1 MKKKVIIS
9 IIIIALIGTGAFLYY
24 RHKKASSA
32 TVTYQTAE
40 AAKGTLVST
49 VTGTG
54 NITVSSSANVSPS
67 ISGTVTGLKVAVGDQ
82 VKSGQTLFTIINDDL
97 DVTVSKAYTSLLQS
111 QQKLSQAQSDL
122 TTSKQDYEKV
132 KKTAVTQAQLTYD
145 QAVQALAQAK
155 VQLSQDQAT
164 LDKYETDSDAHSDYE
179 ISLAEKKVT
188 VDYSTIKL
196 KESDV
201 TSTQTDLTKA
211 KAGTSDNI
219 TSAKSKVDTATI
231 NVQAAEN
238 DVASAKLDY
247 ENQQKTASERTVTAP
262 ISGTVTAINV
272 KNNGELSSSST
283 GNGSSATNS
292 GSSAIVIQDLT
303 SLKAVVSINEVD
315 IASVKVGQK
324 TSMTFD
330 AVSDL
335 TQTGSVEVVDTAGTS
350 TQGVVTYSATIGFD
364 SLDSKVKPEM
374 SVNATITTDVKQDVL
389 MVSSSAIKTSGT
401 THYVQILKDGSP
413 IQQTVEIGST
423 SDTQTEITSGLSE
436 GDSVITQTIT
446 TGSSST
452 NSNANSS
459 RNNSGFDVVGGQMFT
474 TGTAGGPPGG
484 F

>member
-1 MKKKVIIS
+1 M
-9 IIIIALIGTGAFLYY
+9 T
-24 RHKKASSA
+24 
-32 TVTYQTAE
+32 TTYQTA
-40 AAKGTLVST
+40 AATKGTLIST

-54 NITVSSSANVSPS
+54 NITVSSSANISPS

-82 VKSGQTLFTIINDDL
+82 VKSGQTLFTIVNDDL

-155 VQLSQDQAT
+155 VQLSQDQAA
-164 LDKYETDSDAHSDYE
+164 LDKYEADNEADSDAHSDYE
-179 ISLAEKKVT
+179 ISLAEKKIT
-188 VDYSTIKL
+188 VDYSTIKS

-201 TSTQTDLTKA
+201 LSTQTDLAKA

-219 TSAKSKVDTATI
+219 TSSKAKVDTATI

-262 ISGTVTAINV
+262 ISGTVTTVNV
-272 KNNGELSSSST
+272 KNNDELGSSGT
-283 GNGSSATNS
+283 GNNSSATNN
-292 GSSAIVIQDLT
+292 GSTATIVIQDLT

-315 IASVKVGQK
+315 IASLKVGQK
-324 TSMTFD
+324 ASLTFD

-335 TQTGSVEVVDTAGTS
+335 TQTGSVEAVDTAGTS
-350 TQGVVTYSATIGFD
+350 TQGVVTYSATVGFD

-374 SVNATITTDVKQDVL
+374 SVNATITTGVKQDVL
-389 MVSSSAIKTSGT
+389 MVSSSAVKTSGT
-401 THYVQILKDGSP
+401 AHYVQILKDGSP
-413 IQQTVEIGST
+413 VQQTVEIGST

-446 TGSSST
+446 SGSSST
-452 NSNANSS
+452 NSNTNSS
-459 RNNSGFDVVGGQMFT
+459 RNNSGFDVGGGQMFT

-484 F
+484 L